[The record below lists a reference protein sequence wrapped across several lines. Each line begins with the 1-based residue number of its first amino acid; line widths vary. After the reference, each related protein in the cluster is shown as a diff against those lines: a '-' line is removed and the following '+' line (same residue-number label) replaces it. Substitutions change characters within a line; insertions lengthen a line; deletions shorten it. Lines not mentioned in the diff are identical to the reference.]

1 MNDVSQLPDRSDRTL
16 LAASLAFFAT
26 AGVANTSLAASAR
39 SLVAVAFAIAGV
51 YGLARYARA
60 VSRRRLATL
69 SLGLWIAFL
78 AVVPAHAVGVA
89 AVGSALPVSTVAV
102 AAALTALTWA
112 TLLGAVGATTFL
124 GFREY
129 GAGVGAEAPEDRVL
143 EGDYDVPSR
152 TR

>member
-1 MNDVSQLPDRSDRTL
+1 MYDVSQLPDRSDRAL
-16 LAASLAFFAT
+16 LAGSLTFFAT

-39 SLVAVAFAIAGV
+39 SLVAVALAIAGV

-78 AVVPAHAVGVA
+78 AIVPAHAVGLEGVA
-89 AVGSALPVSTVAV
+89 GAVPADAGAV
-102 AAALTALTWA
+102 VAALTALTWA
-112 TLLGAVGATTFL
+112 TLFGAFGTTTFL

-129 GAGVGAEAPEDRVL
+129 GSGAGSEAPEDRVL